1 MKTELKERLSRIR
14 LLAFDVDG
22 VLTDGSIILGDDIEA
37 KRFNVKDGAGIALAQ
52 RAGLLVAFVTA
63 RESRCVQRR
72 GEELRVADVLQGATD
87 KQGSLNHLARKYQLG
102 IEDVLYMGDDFPDL
116 AALRI
121 AGVSVA
127 PADAAEEIRSLVDIV
142 TVSNGG
148 RGAVREIC
156 EVVLKAQNKWESVV
170 AAFSGRAQELKH

>member
-1 MKTELKERLSRIR
+1 
-14 LLAFDVDG
+14 
-22 VLTDGSIILGDDIEA
+22 
-37 KRFNVKDGAGIALAQ
+37 
-52 RAGLLVAFVTA
+52 
-63 RESRCVQRR
+63 
-72 GEELRVADVLQGATD
+72 
-87 KQGSLNHLARKYQLG
+87 
-102 IEDVLYMGDDFPDL
+102 MGDDFPDL